1 MIANPPFRGIH
12 LGKQYTDRR
21 SGDPNNKLNA
31 NMPHSNASK
40 ALMRNAS
47 RYSVILL
54 SFLLLNIHPYRL
66 LAQGSQ
72 PEALQALRA
81 AVRAEMEANDTDK
94 TIWAYH
100 DHDKT
105 PDADGTYL
113 TIETRQGTLRRL
125 IALNG
130 QPLSPGAAAAE
141 TQRIEDYV
149 HDPAAQAKAR
159 KNSAHD
165 GAQATELLKML
176 PDAFLWSTVS
186 ETPEL
191 ITLSFRPNPAF
202 SPPDMQS
209 RVMGAMVGEMVIAR
223 NGNRIRTLRGQLS
236 YNVLLGFGLL
246 AKMFKG
252 GTFDVERRLVGADH
266 WQITETHVHIG
277 GHALLFHS
285 IGQQE
290 DEVKT
295 DWKPS
300 VDDTLDEAARTL
312 NAQH

>member
-1 MIANPPFRGIH
+1 
-12 LGKQYTDRR
+12 
-21 SGDPNNKLNA
+21 
-31 NMPHSNASK
+31 
-40 ALMRNAS
+40 
-47 RYSVILL
+47 
-54 SFLLLNIHPYRL
+54 
-66 LAQGSQ
+66 
-72 PEALQALRA
+72 
-81 AVRAEMEANDTDK
+81 MEANHTDQS
-94 TIWAYH
+94 IWTYR

-105 PDADGTYL
+105 PDRDGTYL

-130 QPLSPGAAAAE
+130 EPLSPTGTAAE
-141 TQRIEDYV
+141 TQRIDSYV
-149 HDPAAQAKAR
+149 HDADAQAKER

-165 GAQATELLKML
+165 GAQAAEMLQML
-176 PDAFLWSTVS
+176 PDAFLWSKVS

-191 ITLSFRPNPAF
+191 ITLHFQPNPGF

-209 RVMGAMVGEMVIAR
+209 RVMGAMTGELVIAR
-223 NGNRIRTLRGQLS
+223 NGDRIRTLRGQLS
-236 YNVLLGFGLL
+236 YNVLIGFGLL
-246 AKMFKG
+246 AKLYKG
-252 GTFDVERRLVGADH
+252 GTFDVERRLVGEGH

-300 VDDTLDEAARTL
+300 EDDTLEAAARAL
-312 NAQH
+312 DALR

>member
-1 MIANPPFRGIH
+1 VGP
-12 LGKQYTDRR
+12 D
-21 SGDPNNKLNA
+21 NKLNA
-31 NMPHSNASK
+31 NLLHSSASK

-54 SFLLLNIHPYRL
+54 PVLLLSIHPPRVR
-66 LAQGSQ
+66 AQGSQ

-81 AVRAEMEANDTDK
+81 AVRAEMEANQTDK
-94 TIWAYH
+94 TIWTYH

-105 PDADGTYL
+105 PDEDGTYL

-130 QPLSPGAAAAE
+130 QPLSPAAAAAE

-149 HDPAAQAKAR
+149 HDPSAQAKAR

-165 GAQATELLKML
+165 GAQATELLNML

-186 ETPEL
+186 ETPEF
-191 ITLSFRPNPAF
+191 ITLSFKPNPSF

-209 RVMGAMVGEMVIAR
+209 RVMGAMAGEMVIAR

-236 YNVLLGFGLL
+236 YNVLIGFGLL

-252 GTFDVERRLVGADH
+252 GTFDVERRLVGEDH

-300 VDDTLDEAARTL
+300 QDDTLDQAARTL